1 MAKVTRTSF
10 CYRIVR
16 FFRVSGRRKIIAVG
30 LTRSA
35 AMEHCSRPDT
45 RRAGVWF
52 DGFEVM
58 PGYEDYTEGGVLPG
72 AGDPVAGAP
81 DPNNDW
87 INGPAVMGYN
97 PDPVAGDDVPVP
109 GCLPLSDTAVIP
121 LPVPVAGAPDPAVI
135 YARWV
140 PLVMSVYDPAMPEDE
155 GGYWD

>member
-16 FFRVSGRRKIIAVG
+16 FFRVSARRKIIAVG
-30 LTRSA
+30 LTRGQ

-45 RRAGVWF
+45 SRAGVWF

-72 AGDPVAGAP
+72 AGDL
-81 DPNNDW
+81 
-87 INGPAVMGYN
+87 
-97 PDPVAGDDVPVP
+97 VAGDDVPVP

-121 LPVPVAGAPDPAVI
+121 LPVPVAGHPDPALV
-135 YARWV
+135 YKRWV
-140 PLVMSVYDPAMPEDE
+140 PLVMSVYDPAMPDDE

>member
-16 FFRVSGRRKIIAVG
+16 FFRVSARRKIIAVG
-30 LTRSA
+30 LTRDQ
-35 AMEHCSRPDT
+35 AMTHCRQPYTS
-45 RRAGVWF
+45 RAGVWF

-72 AGDPVAGAP
+72 AGDPPARFDLPVVWA
-81 DPNNDW
+81 DP
-87 INGPAVMGYN
+87 I
-97 PDPVAGDDVPVP
+97 VAGDEVPVP

-121 LPVPVAGAPDPAVI
+121 LPVPVAGHPDPALV
-135 YARWV
+135 YARWQAGPAV
-140 PLVMSVYDPAMPEDE
+140 RGLFGLPAMPDDE

>member
-30 LTRSA
+30 LTRDQ
-35 AMEHCSRPDT
+35 AMTHCRQPYTS
-45 RRAGVWF
+45 RAGVWF

-72 AGDPVAGAP
+72 AGDPVAG
-81 DPNNDW
+81 
-87 INGPAVMGYN
+87 
-97 PDPVAGDDVPVP
+97 DDVPVILRVSVKDGSP
-109 GCLPLSDTAVIP
+109 GPAALAKFFKLD
-121 LPVPVAGAPDPAVI
+121 PVARG
-135 YARWV
+135 RRG
-140 PLVMSVYDPAMPEDE
+140 LPAMPEDE